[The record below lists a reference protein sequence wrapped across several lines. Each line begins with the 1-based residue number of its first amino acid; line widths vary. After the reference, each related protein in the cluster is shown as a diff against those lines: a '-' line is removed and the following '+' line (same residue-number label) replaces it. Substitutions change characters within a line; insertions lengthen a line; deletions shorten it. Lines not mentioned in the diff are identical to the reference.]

1 MSVCHHHRRIKKS
14 YLQQQRWR
22 AVFHARFTALYV
34 QTGAE
39 TISADK
45 ERLEAHIRYAEESGA
60 EIVMTHGEDVA
71 LQIAEYAH
79 LSGVTKIVIGQSS
92 VIKSHFS
99 ADVL

>member
-1 MSVCHHHRRIKKS
+1 M
-14 YLQQQRWR
+14 
-22 AVFHARFTALYV
+22 ARFTALYV